1 MWFWWFIFV
10 CDLLIPITMIIAGNM
25 MWKHAPKKIN
35 GIIGYR
41 TARSMKNIDTWKFAQ
56 AHCGRLWRKIGW
68 VILIPS
74 VVIHFPFYH
83 SSENIIGTVA
93 AILCT
98 TQCLILVLAIFP
110 TEYAL
115 KRTFTEEGVLL
126 LLTNMECVGGYQF
139 NSFQFIGLIK
149 VQNRAAV
156 ASIDNPAALSVIAPY
171 PAFCGAVVPAV
182 PAARYCKHSF

>member
-41 TARSMKNIDTWKFAQ
+41 TARSMKNI
-56 AHCGRLWRKIGW
+56 R
-68 VILIPS
+68 LIPS

-115 KRTFTEEGVLL
+115 KRTFTEEGV
-126 LLTNMECVGGYQF
+126 
-139 NSFQFIGLIK
+139 
-149 VQNRAAV
+149 R
-156 ASIDNPAALSVIAPY
+156 
-171 PAFCGAVVPAV
+171 
-182 PAARYCKHSF
+182 R

>member
-1 MWFWWFIFV
+1 
-10 CDLLIPITMIIAGNM
+10 MIIAGNM

-74 VVIHFPFYH
+74 VVIHFPFYQ
-83 SSENIIGTVA
+83 SSENIIGTVT

-98 TQCLILVLAIFP
+98 IQCLILVLAIFP
-110 TEYAL
+110 TEQDL
-115 KRTFTEEGVLL
+115 KRTFTKEGV
-126 LLTNMECVGGYQF
+126 
-139 NSFQFIGLIK
+139 
-149 VQNRAAV
+149 R
-156 ASIDNPAALSVIAPY
+156 
-171 PAFCGAVVPAV
+171 
-182 PAARYCKHSF
+182 R

>member
-10 CDLLIPITMIIAGNM
+10 CDLLIPVIMIIAGNM

-56 AHCGRLWRKIGW
+56 EHCGRLWWKIGC
-68 VILIPS
+68 VILMPS
-74 VVIHFPFYH
+74 AVIHFPFYH

-98 TQCLILVLAIFP
+98 IQCLILVLAIFP
-110 TEYAL
+110 TEQAL
-115 KRTFTEEGVLL
+115 KRTCAEEGV
-126 LLTNMECVGGYQF
+126 
-139 NSFQFIGLIK
+139 
-149 VQNRAAV
+149 R
-156 ASIDNPAALSVIAPY
+156 
-171 PAFCGAVVPAV
+171 
-182 PAARYCKHSF
+182 R